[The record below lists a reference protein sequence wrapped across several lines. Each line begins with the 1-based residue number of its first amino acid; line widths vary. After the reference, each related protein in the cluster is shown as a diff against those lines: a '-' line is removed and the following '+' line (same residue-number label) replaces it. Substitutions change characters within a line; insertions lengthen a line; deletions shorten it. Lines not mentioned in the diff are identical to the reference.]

1 MAKKKKK
8 TEETKRD
15 VSNGEDEKKGKTTLT
30 KTLELGTPVW
40 VKDEARAWVAAEIS
54 KVDATT
60 GDVVECAY
68 ARDEDDELGLTNA
81 QPVAAGG
88 VVAVEDAK
96 EDVALRE
103 RNTEEDMVKL
113 NYLHEAGVLHNLR
126 RRYGRDEIYTYT
138 GQILIA
144 VNPFQKIPHLYDQAM
159 MEMYGGAEQGELSP
173 HVYAVAEAAYKQML
187 REGCSQSI
195 LVSGESGAGKT
206 ETAKHIMQ
214 YLAHSAKHEDGTSG
228 VEKQVL
234 ETNPLLE
241 AFGNAKTVRNDNSSR
256 FGKFTEILFDEED
269 KISGA
274 AIRTYLLERSRVVR
288 VSDPE
293 RNFHVFYQ
301 ILAGASKEEKSN
313 WRLDGKTFEDFYYL
327 NQSKCVKLEHISDVV
342 GYEETQNA
350 MKVVGIS
357 EPERE
362 DVFRVVSGV
371 LHLGNINFVQSP
383 EDEDA
388 SVVAPDAKRSLED
401 AAAVLKVDKDRLEK
415 ALISRQIVTADGAIL
430 KPLSVSD
437 AKYNRDSLAKMLYSR
452 LFDWL
457 VERINQAIGHKN
469 DDDEYEESIE
479 STTSD
484 TKRRRR
490 FIGVLD
496 IYGFESFKKNS
507 FEQFCINFAN
517 EKLQQHFNQKVFKM
531 EQEEYEKEAI
541 DWSYIE
547 FVDNQ
552 DILDVIERK
561 VGGIISLLD
570 ESCIMTSTTSEQFA
584 QKLFSALNS
593 EKRFSKPKR
602 SQVDFT
608 LNHYA
613 GDVTY
618 ESENFIEKNKDYA
631 ILEHTEVLS
640 TSETNILRLIF
651 EEKENEILDEGNKQP
666 PPPRTKKSAMKFT
679 SIGSSFKHQL
689 NELMKKLHG
698 TEPHFVRC
706 VKPNQKSVPS
716 TFENANI
723 LQQLRC
729 GGVLEAVRISCAG
742 YPSRKPIELFLTRF
756 GLLAPDEA
764 AKFFTPGKERE
775 ALEGILNVAN
785 LKEWQIGKTKVFLR
799 SGQMAVLDT
808 LRSKKLGW
816 AAVEIQ
822 KHVKRRVAQK
832 QFKRTKS
839 AAETVNRYTRG
850 MFARKIVR
858 EIRQTK
864 AVTTIQAFV
873 RMAIARKQFAEA
885 KEAAVKIQRL
895 ARAAKARKEFLELKQ
910 RNLAAIKAQSVY
922 RGQLARKRVKE
933 IKKEQREVA
942 KMLEAKSELEK
953 KLEAERA
960 RAKMLELQREEEKAK
975 REAEEE
981 EKRKFAEKE
990 REEREAKEKIERE
1003 KQREEA
1009 ALAAKKAEE
1018 ELKELRE
1025 KAKKEE
1031 LLRQKTEQ
1039 TVKKELEEAN
1049 KTADQYEKALREALE
1064 ENEKLRD
1071 RLAVAEAELD
1081 SFRNGLKTPGT
1092 VMMTGGPGGRKS
1104 RPRMMNGTPLSAS
1117 SLNTPMSGD
1126 SVSEMNQSMD
1136 KDVPDS
1142 ASPQTISLKE
1152 DPEALRALL
1161 GHKNAHEIFATPD
1174 GSPALA
1180 VIVFRCLL
1188 KWKAFSLDR
1197 TSLFER
1203 ILGAFENSLNRNAK
1217 DNNKAVA
1224 FWLTNAFALLHLLH
1238 RTLKNSGNK
1247 NRRGGVGIL
1256 DRINS
1261 TISSRLK
1268 SPPTMFNQQPAS
1280 ISGSSDKENTDA
1292 NKRRV
1297 GVDGDHGN
1305 GGEESVTAILGVK
1318 QIEAKYPGFLF
1329 RQSLGMFC
1337 EKAYGILRDNTKS
1350 MISPHLGSCIQAPR
1364 QRTGAIISG
1373 KANNEK
1379 DGKHVQLSSHW
1390 ISILEELDTILLAF
1404 TENNVPKALTSKFF
1418 TQIFCFINVNMFN
1431 ALLLRRECCSFSNGE
1446 YIAAG
1451 LSELENWLTENKAFV
1466 GEDPIKELRFI
1477 NQAVQ
1482 LLVINQKPRKTLN
1495 EITLELCPVLSIQQ
1509 LYRICTMYWDDK
1521 YGTETVNQDVLKQMK
1536 NSMMDQQSNNQH
1548 NSFLLDDDSSIHFN
1562 VEEIAESALEIA
1574 LDFQSKDDLPE
1585 ELAENEKFAF
1595 LSTRLTAAGGV

>member
-30 KTLELGTPVW
+30 TLELGTPVW

-507 FEQFCINFAN
+507 FEQFASTLPTRSCSN
-517 EKLQQHFNQKVFKM
+517 
-531 EQEEYEKEAI
+531 
-541 DWSYIE
+541 
-547 FVDNQ
+547 
-552 DILDVIERK
+552 
-561 VGGIISLLD
+561 ISTKK
-570 ESCIMTSTTSEQFA
+570 C
-584 QKLFSALNS
+584 
-593 EKRFSKPKR
+593 SKWNKR
-602 SQVDFT
+602 S
-608 LNHYA
+608 
-613 GDVTY
+613 
-618 ESENFIEKNKDYA
+618 
-631 ILEHTEVLS
+631 
-640 TSETNILRLIF
+640 
-651 EEKENEILDEGNKQP
+651 
-666 PPPRTKKSAMKFT
+666 TKKKP
-679 SIGSSFKHQL
+679 SIG
-689 NELMKKLHG
+689 
-698 TEPHFVRC
+698 
-706 VKPNQKSVPS
+706 
-716 TFENANI
+716 
-723 LQQLRC
+723 
-729 GGVLEAVRISCAG
+729 
-742 YPSRKPIELFLTRF
+742 
-756 GLLAPDEA
+756 
-764 AKFFTPGKERE
+764 
-775 ALEGILNVAN
+775 
-785 LKEWQIGKTKVFLR
+785 
-799 SGQMAVLDT
+799 
-808 LRSKKLGW
+808 
-816 AAVEIQ
+816 
-822 KHVKRRVAQK
+822 
-832 QFKRTKS
+832 
-839 AAETVNRYTRG
+839 
-850 MFARKIVR
+850 
-858 EIRQTK
+858 
-864 AVTTIQAFV
+864 
-873 RMAIARKQFAEA
+873 
-885 KEAAVKIQRL
+885 
-895 ARAAKARKEFLELKQ
+895 
-910 RNLAAIKAQSVY
+910 
-922 RGQLARKRVKE
+922 
-933 IKKEQREVA
+933 
-942 KMLEAKSELEK
+942 
-953 KLEAERA
+953 
-960 RAKMLELQREEEKAK
+960 
-975 REAEEE
+975 
-981 EKRKFAEKE
+981 
-990 REEREAKEKIERE
+990 
-1003 KQREEA
+1003 
-1009 ALAAKKAEE
+1009 
-1018 ELKELRE
+1018 
-1025 KAKKEE
+1025 
-1031 LLRQKTEQ
+1031 
-1039 TVKKELEEAN
+1039 
-1049 KTADQYEKALREALE
+1049 
-1064 ENEKLRD
+1064 
-1071 RLAVAEAELD
+1071 
-1081 SFRNGLKTPGT
+1081 
-1092 VMMTGGPGGRKS
+1092 
-1104 RPRMMNGTPLSAS
+1104 
-1117 SLNTPMSGD
+1117 
-1126 SVSEMNQSMD
+1126 
-1136 KDVPDS
+1136 
-1142 ASPQTISLKE
+1142 
-1152 DPEALRALL
+1152 
-1161 GHKNAHEIFATPD
+1161 
-1174 GSPALA
+1174 
-1180 VIVFRCLL
+1180 
-1188 KWKAFSLDR
+1188 R
-1197 TSLFER
+1197 TSNLW
-1203 ILGAFENSLNRNAK
+1203 II
-1217 DNNKAVA
+1217 
-1224 FWLTNAFALLHLLH
+1224 
-1238 RTLKNSGNK
+1238 RT
-1247 NRRGGVGIL
+1247 
-1256 DRINS
+1256 
-1261 TISSRLK
+1261 
-1268 SPPTMFNQQPAS
+1268 F
-1280 ISGSSDKENTDA
+1280 
-1292 NKRRV
+1292 
-1297 GVDGDHGN
+1297 
-1305 GGEESVTAILGVK
+1305 
-1318 QIEAKYPGFLF
+1318 
-1329 RQSLGMFC
+1329 
-1337 EKAYGILRDNTKS
+1337 
-1350 MISPHLGSCIQAPR
+1350 
-1364 QRTGAIISG
+1364 
-1373 KANNEK
+1373 
-1379 DGKHVQLSSHW
+1379 
-1390 ISILEELDTILLAF
+1390 
-1404 TENNVPKALTSKFF
+1404 
-1418 TQIFCFINVNMFN
+1418 
-1431 ALLLRRECCSFSNGE
+1431 
-1446 YIAAG
+1446 
-1451 LSELENWLTENKAFV
+1451 
-1466 GEDPIKELRFI
+1466 
-1477 NQAVQ
+1477 
-1482 LLVINQKPRKTLN
+1482 
-1495 EITLELCPVLSIQQ
+1495 
-1509 LYRICTMYWDDK
+1509 
-1521 YGTETVNQDVLKQMK
+1521 
-1536 NSMMDQQSNNQH
+1536 
-1548 NSFLLDDDSSIHFN
+1548 
-1562 VEEIAESALEIA
+1562 
-1574 LDFQSKDDLPE
+1574 
-1585 ELAENEKFAF
+1585 
-1595 LSTRLTAAGGV
+1595 

>member
-1 MAKKKKK
+1 M
-8 TEETKRD
+8 
-15 VSNGEDEKKGKTTLT
+15 
-30 KTLELGTPVW
+30 
-40 VKDEARAWVAAEIS
+40 
-54 KVDATT
+54 
-60 GDVVECAY
+60 
-68 ARDEDDELGLTNA
+68 
-81 QPVAAGG
+81 
-88 VVAVEDAK
+88 
-96 EDVALRE
+96 
-103 RNTEEDMVKL
+103 
-113 NYLHEAGVLHNLR
+113 
-126 RRYGRDEIYTYT
+126 
-138 GQILIA
+138 
-144 VNPFQKIPHLYDQAM
+144 
-159 MEMYGGAEQGELSP
+159 
-173 HVYAVAEAAYKQML
+173 
-187 REGCSQSI
+187 
-195 LVSGESGAGKT
+195 
-206 ETAKHIMQ
+206 
-214 YLAHSAKHEDGTSG
+214 
-228 VEKQVL
+228 
-234 ETNPLLE
+234 
-241 AFGNAKTVRNDNSSR
+241 
-256 FGKFTEILFDEED
+256 
-269 KISGA
+269 
-274 AIRTYLLERSRVVR
+274 
-288 VSDPE
+288 
-293 RNFHVFYQ
+293 
-301 ILAGASKEEKSN
+301 
-313 WRLDGKTFEDFYYL
+313 
-327 NQSKCVKLEHISDVV
+327 
-342 GYEETQNA
+342 
-350 MKVVGIS
+350 
-357 EPERE
+357 
-362 DVFRVVSGV
+362 
-371 LHLGNINFVQSP
+371 
-383 EDEDA
+383 
-388 SVVAPDAKRSLED
+388 
-401 AAAVLKVDKDRLEK
+401 
-415 ALISRQIVTADGAIL
+415 
-430 KPLSVSD
+430 
-437 AKYNRDSLAKMLYSR
+437 
-452 LFDWL
+452 
-457 VERINQAIGHKN
+457 
-469 DDDEYEESIE
+469 
-479 STTSD
+479 
-484 TKRRRR
+484 
-490 FIGVLD
+490 
-496 IYGFESFKKNS
+496 
-507 FEQFCINFAN
+507 
-517 EKLQQHFNQKVFKM
+517 
-531 EQEEYEKEAI
+531 
-541 DWSYIE
+541 
-547 FVDNQ
+547 
-552 DILDVIERK
+552 
-561 VGGIISLLD
+561 
-570 ESCIMTSTTSEQFA
+570 
-584 QKLFSALNS
+584 
-593 EKRFSKPKR
+593 
-602 SQVDFT
+602 
-608 LNHYA
+608 
-613 GDVTY
+613 
-618 ESENFIEKNKDYA
+618 
-631 ILEHTEVLS
+631 
-640 TSETNILRLIF
+640 RLIF
-651 EEKENEILDEGNKQP
+651 EEKENEILDEGNKKP

-832 QFKRTKS
+832 QYKRTKS

-1161 GHKNAHEIFATPD
+1161 GHENAHEIFATPD

-1247 NRRGGVGIL
+1247 NRRG
-1256 DRINS
+1256 
-1261 TISSRLK
+1261 
-1268 SPPTMFNQQPAS
+1268 A
-1280 ISGSSDKENTDA
+1280 
-1292 NKRRV
+1292 
-1297 GVDGDHGN
+1297 
-1305 GGEESVTAILGVK
+1305 
-1318 QIEAKYPGFLF
+1318 
-1329 RQSLGMFC
+1329 
-1337 EKAYGILRDNTKS
+1337 
-1350 MISPHLGSCIQAPR
+1350 
-1364 QRTGAIISG
+1364 
-1373 KANNEK
+1373 
-1379 DGKHVQLSSHW
+1379 
-1390 ISILEELDTILLAF
+1390 
-1404 TENNVPKALTSKFF
+1404 
-1418 TQIFCFINVNMFN
+1418 
-1431 ALLLRRECCSFSNGE
+1431 
-1446 YIAAG
+1446 
-1451 LSELENWLTENKAFV
+1451 
-1466 GEDPIKELRFI
+1466 
-1477 NQAVQ
+1477 
-1482 LLVINQKPRKTLN
+1482 
-1495 EITLELCPVLSIQQ
+1495 
-1509 LYRICTMYWDDK
+1509 
-1521 YGTETVNQDVLKQMK
+1521 
-1536 NSMMDQQSNNQH
+1536 
-1548 NSFLLDDDSSIHFN
+1548 
-1562 VEEIAESALEIA
+1562 
-1574 LDFQSKDDLPE
+1574 
-1585 ELAENEKFAF
+1585 
-1595 LSTRLTAAGGV
+1595 